1 MRNMLLIIF
10 ILLTG
15 CKTKTILQPVDRIKI
30 EYKDRFRIDSVYN
43 RDTLF
48 VSKLNDT
55 IIINSIKWREKFIR
69 DTLSI
74 TKIDSIPYP
83 VEVIKEVNRLTK
95 WQKLR
100 LQLLNILGGL
110 IAVFGAFKIG
120 KLL

>member
-30 EYKDRFRIDSVYN
+30 EYKDRLRIDSVYN

-55 IIINSIKWREKFIR
+55 VIINSIKWREKFIR

>member
-1 MRNMLLIIF
+1 MKNILLIIF

-30 EYKDRFRIDSVYN
+30 EHKDIFRIDSVYN

-55 IIINSIKWREKFIR
+55 VIINSIKWREKFIR
-69 DTLSI
+69 DTLTI

>member
-15 CKTKTILQPVDRIKI
+15 CKTKTILHPVDRIKI
-30 EYKDRFRIDSVYN
+30 EYKDRFRVDSVYN

-69 DTLSI
+69 DTLTI

-83 VEVIKEVNRLTK
+83 VEVIKEINRLTK